1 MRLVYLVLLVT
12 LLITYGS
19 ALWRIL
25 KYSSG
30 LSPLLGWW
38 VGLGYFLICP
48 LTMITI
54 AGGFEMPG
62 AYEVGSSW
70 KAVELRSG
78 SFFLPYFL
86 IWLCF
91 QAACL
96 VIYLFGPSRSSNR
109 HSPPVFSIANLERAI
124 LTTMGLTVL
133 DWLIMIKLLGGLDAF
148 IVSHWYER
156 GEDLVS
162 RLGDSFVLLEHLSMA
177 NQVVFTSAAALY
189 MWLGLSKRPVKKKI
203 LAVTLLFLV
212 LEMVMTGN
220 RIYLATYLM
229 AFLVSC
235 FIWRRKRLL
244 VALLVASP
252 VLVLVFS
259 VWAAIRHDL
268 TQIPDSLNNYV
279 EADFGNRT
287 SSALFDITEGMD
299 LLLLMHVIRDFGSKY
314 DYLYGASYSRSV
326 LSFIPR
332 SIYPEKP
339 ETFTGSLAEL
349 YLPNILTSLNATA
362 IGEMYANFG
371 AATLF
376 LFPFSTFCVIWI
388 SNWANGRDGI
398 HFLGSPI
405 LFSLMVWTARSTF
418 EDSFVLFLLALCLIY
433 IFRLER
439 KTRSRQHERFS
450 GIAARQEKFL
460 PGTTPLPS

>member
-1 MRLVYLVLLVT
+1 MRFVYLVLLVT
-12 LLITYGS
+12 LLLTYGS

-38 VGLGYFLICP
+38 AGLGYFLVCP
-48 LTMITI
+48 LTLITI

-62 AYEVGSSW
+62 AYDVGSSW
-70 KAVELRSG
+70 RAVELRSG

-96 VIYLFGPSRSSNR
+96 VIYLFGPSKPSDR
-109 HSPPVFSIANLERAI
+109 HSAPVFSIANLERAI

-162 RLGDSFVLLEHLSMA
+162 RLGDSFVLLEHVSMA
-177 NQVVFTSAAALY
+177 NQVIFTSAAALY
-189 MWLGLSKRPVKKKI
+189 TWLGLSKRPIKKKI
-203 LAVTLLFLV
+203 LVVILLFLV
-212 LEMVMTGN
+212 IEMVMTGN

-235 FIWRRKRLL
+235 VICRRNRLL
-244 VALLVASP
+244 AAVFAASP
-252 VLVLVFS
+252 VVVLVFS
-259 VWAAIRHDL
+259 AWAAIRHDL
-268 TQIPDSLNNYV
+268 TQIPDSVNNYV

-299 LLLLMHVIRDFGSKY
+299 LLLLMHVIRDFGPKY
-314 DYLYGASYSRSV
+314 DYLHGASYSRSV

-339 ETFTGSLAEL
+339 ETFTGALAEL
-349 YLPNILTSLNATA
+349 YLPNVLTSLNATA

-371 AATLF
+371 AATLL
-376 LFPFSTFCVIWI
+376 LFPFFTWWVIWI
-388 SNWANGRDGI
+388 SNWAVSRDGI

-418 EDSFVLFLLALCLIY
+418 EDSFVIFLLVLCLIY
-433 IFRLER
+433 IFRLEG
-439 KTRSRQHERFS
+439 KTRSRQDRRFS
-450 GIAARQEKFL
+450 GTAAGQEKFL
-460 PGTTPLPS
+460 PGTTPLSS